1 MIAASKLLLFD
12 IDGTLMRTNRVPL
25 NIVKDVLAE
34 FVNREIDWSP
44 KDFAGSTDRKI
55 IRTLIRKN
63 GIATDDIETR
73 IDSFLNSYLNKL
85 EQTLQEREVVQ
96 LLPGVTELLSACK
109 ADGFSMGLVTG
120 NVERGARLKLSP
132 PDFNPFFPIGAFGDD
147 AEDRNLLPDMAL
159 KRAEGHYQRSFDR
172 SGCWII
178 GDTPHDVECAK
189 VSGMKCLAV
198 TTGIYD
204 AAALEGADYI
214 AEDLS
219 ATEEII
225 NLFL

>member
-1 MIAASKLLLFD
+1 MTAPSRLLLFD
-12 IDGTLMRTNRVPL
+12 IDGTLMRTNRIPL

-34 FVNREIDWSP
+34 FVDREIDWSP

-63 GIATDDIETR
+63 SIQTDDVEQTINA
-73 IDSFLNSYLNKL
+73 FLSTYLNRL
-85 EQTLQEREVVQ
+85 EQTLKEREVVN
-96 LLPGVTELLSACK
+96 LLPGVTELLNACR
-109 ADGFSMGLVTG
+109 DSGFPMGLVTG

-132 PDFNPFFPIGAFGDD
+132 PDFNGYFPIGAFGDD
-147 AEDRNLLPDMAL
+147 AEDRNLLPNKAL
-159 KRAEGHYQRSFDR
+159 ERAEEHFERSFDR
-172 SGCWII
+172 NNCWII

-204 AAALEGADYI
+204 ADALQNADHI

-219 ATEEII
+219 NTEHII
-225 NLFL
+225 GQFL